1 MIALSMPR
9 LSSARLTA
17 AEPLALHHHNQFALL
32 LQAVQKM
39 HPGAGSEPM
48 DQRSSAKLV
57 EAMEK
62 EGYLPTVKANLE
74 LTESLEKIKVS

>member
-1 MIALSMPR
+1 
-9 LSSARLTA
+9 
-17 AEPLALHHHNQFALL
+17 
-32 LQAVQKM
+32 M

-62 EGYLPTVKANLE
+62 EGYLPTAKANLE